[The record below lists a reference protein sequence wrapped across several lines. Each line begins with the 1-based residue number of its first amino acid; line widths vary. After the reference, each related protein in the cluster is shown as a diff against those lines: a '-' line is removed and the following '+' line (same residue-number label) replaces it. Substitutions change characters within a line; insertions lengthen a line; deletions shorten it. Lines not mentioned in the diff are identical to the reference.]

1 MPGKA
6 EILASV
12 TETTTTDIEA
22 SRLCDDTRDDKD
34 RNQRVQDQQAAAI
47 ENTTNDS

>member
-12 TETTTTDIEA
+12 TEAAA
-22 SRLCDDTRDDKD
+22 SDVETARFGDDTRDDKD
-34 RNQRVQDQQAAAI
+34 GNQRG
-47 ENTTNDS
+47 ENQ